1 MFDVDKLTPQQK
13 RLFNALSNSHRV
25 DSLSCGESLGISGSS
40 LHRRLFELKEMGV
53 AIESKKHKTS
63 FGTTYNRYYMESA

>member
-1 MFDVDKLTPQQK
+1 MLDIEKLNPQQS
-13 RLFNALSNSHRV
+13 RLFQALVDSKRV
-25 DSLSCGESLGISGSS
+25 DSITCGESLGISGSS